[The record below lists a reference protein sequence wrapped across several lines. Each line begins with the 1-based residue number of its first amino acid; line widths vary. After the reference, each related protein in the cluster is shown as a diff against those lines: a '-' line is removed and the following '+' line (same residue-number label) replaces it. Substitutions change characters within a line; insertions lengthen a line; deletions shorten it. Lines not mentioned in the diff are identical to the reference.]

1 MVHRTLS
8 EAPIRTCIGCR
19 RRDSATA
26 LVRLVARTDS
36 AHTESGEGAGGAA
49 VVADVTRAMPGRG
62 AWLHPRE
69 ECLSRAVRRKAFG
82 PALRVHGLTV
92 THSDLSELVGE
103 INDQRQAAEDMS
115 TP

>member
-1 MVHRTLS
+1 MVQRTLS
-8 EAPIRTCIGCR
+8 DAPVRTCIGCR
-19 RRDSATA
+19 QRDCASA

-36 AHTESGEGAGGAA
+36 REAADGAQ
-49 VVADVTRAMPGRG
+49 VVVDVTRTMPGRG

-69 ECLSRAVRRKAFG
+69 DCVSRAVRRKAFG
-82 PALRVHGLTV
+82 PALRVGGLTV
-92 THSDLSELVGE
+92 AHSDLSELVGK